1 MDRTQLIDLTY
12 EAVDEIKNQDMYNSY
27 IAAKKEIDKIDLR
40 PLFDAFIEAK
50 NYFDE
55 VSKYGK
61 FHPDYKQATLKLM
74 EAKTALYSTKEYIA
88 YQKANETLNLYL
100 RDISFKITQML
111 SECLVTSNNKASCH
125 TKGH

>member
-12 EAVDEIKNQDMYNSY
+12 EAVDEIKQQDMYINY
-27 IAAKKEIDKIDLR
+27 IAAKKEIDKIELR
-40 PLFDAFIEAK
+40 PLFDAFNQAK
-50 NYFDE
+50 SQFDE

-61 FHPDYKQATLKLM
+61 FHPDYKQATFKLM
-74 EAKTALYSTKEYIA
+74 ETKTALYSTKEYIA

>member
-12 EAVDEIKNQDMYNSY
+12 EAVDEIKNLDIYKDYLN
-27 IAAKKEIDKIDLR
+27 AKKAIDKIELS
-40 PLFDAFIEAK
+40 PLFEAFNQAK
-50 NYFDE
+50 QQFDS

-61 FHPDYKQATLKLM
+61 YHPDYKQATLKLM
-74 EAKTALYSTKEYIA
+74 EAKTALYSTKDYIA

-100 RDISFKITQML
+100 RNISFKITQML
-111 SECLVTSNNKASCH
+111 SECLVTSDKKASCH